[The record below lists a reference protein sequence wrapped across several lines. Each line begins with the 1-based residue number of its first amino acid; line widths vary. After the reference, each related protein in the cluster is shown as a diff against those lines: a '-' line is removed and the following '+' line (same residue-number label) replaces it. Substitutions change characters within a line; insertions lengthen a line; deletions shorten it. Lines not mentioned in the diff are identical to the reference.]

1 MTSGDQNFSL
11 KEVALAAF
19 LPSMVFSIGEGAIIP
34 IIPVVADNLGAG
46 IALAGFVA
54 AMIMVGELVGD
65 IPSGWLVSR
74 IGERNAMIYSS
85 LLCIAGL
92 VASLLSPS
100 IVMLI
105 IGVFV
110 IGVATAVFALARHA
124 FMTTHVP
131 IRYRA
136 RALSTLGGLF
146 RAGWFVGPL
155 ISAGVIQVFGDTHA
169 VFWVHI
175 VACVATIVVLLVVP
189 DPATTVSKR
198 LGVDAGKLDA
208 RQRTAGLFR
217 TIWSFRD
224 VLAHMGLG
232 AAIIGAVRSSRIV
245 ILPLYAVA
253 IGMSDSSTALVIGIA
268 GGVDFALF
276 YVSGQIMDRFGRLW
290 SALPSML
297 GLGLAHI
304 ALLLVTGAPMFVVVA
319 ILMAVANG
327 IGSGIIMTLGADLA
341 PQGNPAPFLGAWR
354 FTSDAG
360 QAAAPLVVAAVT
372 AVATLGV
379 AAVGMGV
386 VGLIGAALLGRWIPR
401 YVPRRPAEP

>member
-1 MTSGDQNFSL
+1 VTSGEKSFSL

-19 LPSMVFSIGEGAIIP
+19 LPTVLFSIGEGAILP

-46 IALAGFVA
+46 IALAGFVG

-65 IPSGWLVSR
+65 IPSGWVVSR
-74 IGERNAMIYSS
+74 LGERNAMIYAS

-100 IVMLI
+100 LVMLTV
-105 IGVFV
+105 GVFV
-110 IGVATAVFALARHA
+110 IGIATSVFALARHA
-124 FMTTHVP
+124 FMTSYVP

-146 RAGWFVGPL
+146 RAGWFVGPI
-155 ISAGVIQVFGDTHA
+155 ISAGVIQAFGDTHA
-169 VFWVHI
+169 VFWIHI
-175 VACVATIVVLLVVP
+175 AACVATIVVLLVVP
-189 DPATTVSKR
+189 DPTATVASR
-198 LGVDAGKLDA
+198 MAPDAGKVEA

-217 TIWSFRD
+217 TIWNFRG
-224 VLAHMGLG
+224 VLARMGFG

-268 GGVDFALF
+268 GGLDFALF
-276 YVSGQIMDRFGRLW
+276 YVSGQIMDRYGRLW

-304 ALLLVTGAPMFVVVA
+304 ALVLVTDPPLFVVIAVV
-319 ILMAVANG
+319 MAVANG

-341 PQGNPAPFLGAWR
+341 PQRNPAPFLGAWR
-354 FTSDAG
+354 FTSDTG
-360 QAAAPLVVAAVT
+360 QAIAPLAIAALT
-372 AVATLGV
+372 AATTLGV
-379 AAVGMGV
+379 AAIGMGV
-386 VGLIGAALLGRWIPR
+386 LGLLGAGLLARWIPR
-401 YVPRRPAEP
+401 YIPGKAAR